1 MSTPAKKLTLEID
14 TNELSE
20 HHLRLIKSINSLM
33 THVLTTQSEEDY
45 FEGSSD
51 LLRLV
56 ANAIKKAKFSE
67 NNQQIEY
74 AQQALE
80 FCVDNLSD
88 QVYQNEV
95 TILDN

>member
-33 THVLTTQSEEDY
+33 THVLTTQNEEDY

>member
-1 MSTPAKKLTLEID
+1 
-14 TNELSE
+14 
-20 HHLRLIKSINSLM
+20 
-33 THVLTTQSEEDY
+33 
-45 FEGSSD
+45 
-51 LLRLV
+51 V